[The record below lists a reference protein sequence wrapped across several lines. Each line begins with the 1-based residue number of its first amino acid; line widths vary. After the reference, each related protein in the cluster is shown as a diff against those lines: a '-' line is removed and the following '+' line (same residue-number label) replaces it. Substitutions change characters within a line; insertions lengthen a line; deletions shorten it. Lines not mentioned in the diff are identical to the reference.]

1 MIRPVEI
8 ADTLSKTELIA
19 KLYQMKN
26 ASSEMEQR
34 EAATVVEKKTTAD
47 AERTKEPEKSD
58 LIIISKDKKEEE
70 EKRRQP
76 KKERMTGNENQDE
89 AGDNSPDHL
98 DVKA

>member
-1 MIRPVEI
+1 MVRPVEI
-8 ADTLSKTELIA
+8 ADTLSKTELVA
-19 KLYQMKN
+19 KLYQMKK

-58 LIIISKDKKEEE
+58 LIIISKDMKEEG
-70 EKRRQP
+70 EKKKQP
-76 KKERMTGNENQDE
+76 RKEKMTGEENQDE
-89 AGDNSPDHL
+89 AGDKSPDHL

>member
-1 MIRPVEI
+1 MVRPVEI

-19 KLYQMKN
+19 KLFQMRK

-34 EAATVVEKKTTAD
+34 EAATVVEKKTIAD

-58 LIIISKDKKEEE
+58 LIVISKDMKEEE
-70 EKRRQP
+70 EKKRQP
-76 KKERMTGNENQDE
+76 KKEKMAGGENQDE
-89 AGDNSPDHL
+89 TDDKPPDHL